1 MSYNLSAIFIA
12 YLLDLI
18 LGDPQ
23 WQSHPVRIIGRL
35 IAKLEKKLNTP
46 SGNKIFCGVILVFI
60 VAGAAFVVVWG
71 SLKLAGLLHPVFHF
85 LLSLLFIYF
94 GLSVKDL
101 AVEANKVK
109 LALARKDILQ
119 ARKNLSLIV
128 GRDTDK
134 LDEPEIIRAAVETVA
149 ESIMDG
155 IVAPLC
161 YCFLGGPA
169 LMWLYKAVNTLDSM
183 VGYRSVRFMEFGKAA
198 AKLDGILN
206 FIPARITSF
215 LIGIAGL
222 GCRKDKFGA
231 FKWGFRYFF
240 KAPEFN
246 SQMTESAMAGAL
258 GVKLGGINFYNSIAI
273 PKPLMG
279 DNLEPLEIKHIQ
291 ESIKISYLCSVLAV
305 ILGIIIYQ
313 CQTLRLLLSPLSV

>member
-1 MSYNLSAIFIA
+1 MNSLIVA

-23 WQSHPVRIIGRL
+23 WQNHPVRIIGRM
-35 IAKLEKKLNTP
+35 ITKLEKKLNRP
-46 SGNKIFCGVILVFI
+46 QGNKIFRGLILVLI
-60 VAGAAFVVVWG
+60 VAGAAFSAVWG

-101 AVEANKVK
+101 AVQANKVK

-134 LDEPEIIRAAVETVA
+134 LDEPEIVRAAVETVA

-183 VGYRSVRFMEFGKAA
+183 VGYRSARFMQFGKAA

-222 GCRKDKFGA
+222 AGKRDRFGA

-246 SQMTESAMAGAL
+246 SQIPESAMAGAL
-258 GVKLGGINFYNSIAI
+258 GVQLGGENFYNSIAVS
-273 PKPLMG
+273 KALMG
-279 DNLEPLEIKHIQ
+279 NNLEPLEIKHIQ
-291 ESIKISYLCSVLAV
+291 QSIKISYLCSVLTV
-305 ILGIIIYQ
+305 ISGIFLKLTIEKF
-313 CQTLRLLLSPLSV
+313 L

>member
-1 MSYNLSAIFIA
+1 MNYNLSAIFIA

-23 WQSHPVRIIGRL
+23 WQGHPVRVIGRL
-35 IAKLEKKLNTP
+35 ITRLEKKLNAP
-46 SGNKIFCGVILVFI
+46 LGNKIFSGVILVLI
-60 VAGAAFVVVWG
+60 SAGAAFTVVWG
-71 SLKLAGLLHPVFHF
+71 SLRLAGLIHPFFHF
-85 LLSLLFIYF
+85 LLLLLFIYF

-101 AVEANKVK
+101 AVEANRVK
-109 LALARKDILQ
+109 LALEREDISR

-134 LDEPEIIRAAVETVA
+134 LDEPEIVRAAVETVG

-169 LMWLYKAVNTLDSM
+169 LMWLYKTVNTLDSM
-183 VGYRSVRFMEFGKAA
+183 VGYRSERFTEFGKAA

-222 GCRKDKFGA
+222 CCGKDKFGA
-231 FKWGFRYFF
+231 LRWGFRYFF

-246 SQMTESAMAGAL
+246 SQIAESAMAGAL
-258 GVKLGGINFYNSIAI
+258 GVKLGGINFYNSIAVS
-273 PKPLMG
+273 KPFMG
-279 DNLEPLEIKHIQ
+279 SNLYPLEIKHIQ
-291 ESIKISYLCSVLAV
+291 ESVKISYLCSALAV
-305 ILGIIIYQ
+305 ISGIFLKLTI
-313 CQTLRLLLSPLSV
+313 